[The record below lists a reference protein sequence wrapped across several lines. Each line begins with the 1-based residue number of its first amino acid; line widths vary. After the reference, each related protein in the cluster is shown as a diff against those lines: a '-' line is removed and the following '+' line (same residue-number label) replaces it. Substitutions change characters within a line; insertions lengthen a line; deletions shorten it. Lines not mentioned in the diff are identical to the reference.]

1 MVKSKATIKDVAE
14 MSGVTPATVSYVIN
28 NTAKITLET
37 RRKVMDAI
45 EKLNYTPNDL
55 AKSLKTN
62 KSNMLGIL
70 LPNVSFV
77 FYANISAVAEQVF
90 QNYGYALFLCNTKY
104 KPSLEQKYI
113 TLLIEKNV
121 EGILICDSLI
131 DRSNYAVLQKANMPF
146 VCIDEI
152 FRDQINAPTVCV
164 DHYLG
169 VDMMVTHLY
178 KMGAKKIVY
187 VHIPMESNILD
198 IRLKAYKK
206 SMLNLGLEPNV
217 VLISMPQVSFMES
230 GYEIAHLLYQNLD
243 QTDAVFAE
251 TDEIALG
258 INMYFKE
265 RNVAVPQDVLLAGYD
280 GSMMSKI
287 SSPALTTIDQNI
299 EKLAGESAKSL
310 LDLIRSNRSQD
321 LTIIPTLVIRGSTTR

>member
-1 MVKSKATIKDVAE
+1 MVISKATIKDVAE

-37 RRKVMDAI
+37 RHRVMDAI
-45 EKLNYTPNDL
+45 EKLNYIPNDL
-55 AKSLKTN
+55 AKSLKTK

-77 FYANISAVAEQVF
+77 FYANISAIAEQVF

-104 KPSLEQKYI
+104 KPSLEKKYI
-113 TLLIEKNV
+113 QLLIEKNV

-131 DRSNYAVLQKANMPF
+131 DRSNYTVLQKAKMPF

-152 FRDQINAPTVCV
+152 FRDEINAPTVCG
-164 DHYLG
+164 DHNLG
-169 VDMMVTHLY
+169 VEMMVTHLY
-178 KMGAKKIVY
+178 QAGARKIVY

-198 IRLKAYKK
+198 VRLKAFKK
-206 SMLNLGLEPNV
+206 RMITLGLEPNV
-217 VLISMPQVSFMES
+217 VLINMPQISFIES

-243 QTDAVFAE
+243 HTDAIFAE

-280 GSMMSKI
+280 GSSMSKI

-310 LDLIRSNRSQD
+310 LDLIQSDRIQN
-321 LTIIPTLVIRGSTTR
+321 LTITPTLLIRESTTR

>member
-1 MVKSKATIKDVAE
+1 MVKLKATIKDVAE
-14 MSGVTPATVSYVIN
+14 LSGVTPATVSYVIN
-28 NTAKITLET
+28 NSAKITPET
-37 RRKVMDAI
+37 RQKVMDAV
-45 EKLNYTPNDL
+45 EKLNYTPNGL

-62 KSNMLGIL
+62 KSNTLGIL

-77 FYANISAVAEQVF
+77 FYANISAVAEQIF
-90 QNYGYALFLCNTKY
+90 QNSGYVLFLCNTKY

-113 TLLIEKNV
+113 NLLIEKNV

-131 DRSNYAVLQKANMPF
+131 DRSNYTVLQKANMPF

-152 FRDQINAPTVCV
+152 FRDELNTPTVCV
-164 DHYLG
+164 DHNLG

-178 KMGAKKIVY
+178 EAGAKKIVY

-206 SMLNLGLEPNV
+206 SMMNLGLEPNV
-217 VLISMPQVSFMES
+217 VLVNIPQISFMES
-230 GYEIAHLLYQNLD
+230 GYEIAHLLYQDLN
-243 QTDAVFAE
+243 QTDAIFAE

-280 GSMMSKI
+280 GSIMSKI

-310 LDLIRSNRSQD
+310 LDLIQSNRFQNV
-321 LTIIPTLVIRGSTTR
+321 TITPTLVVRESTTR